1 MVILSAFEFRPT
13 ALAKKDVLNKVRK
26 HREQSVAGTAVSRAS
41 GCIFLAALAAFTT
54 ALIFLGLTLVR
65 PAPAGAATSGSDP
78 VLAEIGKHKITQQEV
93 DAKIKMQLYDAR
105 KNALDEMVDDYLL
118 RQAAKREKLSV
129 ADYVKREVNDKATA
143 DINDATAKKF
153 YDENKDKIPALKSAG
168 SYDKIKDRLIAA
180 LRQRDAQQLH
190 EQLMARLRK
199 EADAKILLVPPR
211 VSVDLSAGH
220 PTLGPD
226 DAQVKVIEFGDFQCP
241 FCKRS
246 EDAVKSIRQKY
257 GNRVQLVYMD
267 FPLSFHPNAMP
278 AANAARCAQA
288 QGKFWQYHDALF
300 ADQSKLAPKDLK
312 ATAKSLGL
320 DTAKFDACFD
330 KDQYSQSIQ
339 QDLEEGHKLNVSG
352 TPTFFIDGREL
363 VGAQPTESFVSIIDQ
378 ELAKKSEPGK
388 KTASVQ

>member
-1 MVILSAFEFRPT
+1 MHR
-13 ALAKKDVLNKVRK
+13 N
-26 HREQSVAGTAVSRAS
+26 REQSAAGIAAARPA
-41 GCIFLAALAAFTT
+41 GCIFFAALAASTT
-54 ALIFLGLTLVR
+54 ALICLALALAR
-65 PAPAGAATSGSDP
+65 PARAGVASAADP
-78 VLAEIGKHKITQQEV
+78 VLAQIGKHKITQQEV

-105 KNALDEMVDDYLL
+105 KQALDEMVDDYLL

-129 ADYVKREVNDKATA
+129 ADFVKREVDDKAEA
-143 DINDATAKKF
+143 EINEATAKKF

-180 LRQRDAQQLH
+180 LRQRDEQQLH

-199 EADAKILLVPPR
+199 EGDARIMLEPPR
-211 VSVDLSAGH
+211 VSVDLGAAGH

-226 DAQVKVIEFGDFQCP
+226 DARVKVIEFGDFQCP

-246 EDAVKSIRQKY
+246 EEAVKAIRQKY
-257 GNRVQLVYMD
+257 GDRVQLVYMD

-300 ADQSKLAPKDLK
+300 ADQAKLDPKDLK
-312 ATAKSLGL
+312 ATARSLGL

-330 KDQYSQSIQ
+330 KQQYSRSIQ
-339 QDLEEGHKLNVSG
+339 QDLEEGHRLNVSG

-378 ELAKKSEPGK
+378 ELAKQGESGK
-388 KTASVQ
+388 KTASAR